1 MSGSDPARMSFAKA
15 DQLLE
20 LATMIR
26 AYRAGITLTDVEERF
41 GCSRRTAQRMM
52 RNLES
57 RFPDI
62 ESQLDE
68 EGLKRWR
75 MRGGPLKD
83 LLSLGADELAAL
95 DLAVAQL
102 GRGGQVREARLL
114 GVLKEKVLA
123 LVPSARASRLET
135 DHDALLEAQGFV
147 ARPGPRP
154 LIDDAVAQALAE
166 AIKACLVLEID
177 YQARSDPAPRR
188 RAVMPFGLLAGARR
202 YLVAR
207 PEDDPAGPVRTYR
220 LDAVASASLTD
231 RPFARPD
238 DFDLQ
243 AFANRAFGLFQ
254 SEAEYGEVVWRF
266 APHAAAQA
274 RGYLFHPDQVV
285 QDEPDGSLTVR
296 FIAAGHLEMAWH
308 LYAWGDAVDV
318 LSPPALKRLVDG
330 HRRSDF
336 GVLP

>member
-1 MSGSDPARMSFAKA
+1 MSFAKA

-26 AYRAGITLTDVEERF
+26 AYRGGIALTDVEERF

-52 RNLES
+52 RNLEC

-62 ESQLDE
+62 EAEFDDS
-68 EGLKRWR
+68 GSKRWI
-75 MRGGPLKD
+75 MRSGPLRE
-83 LLSLGADELAAL
+83 LLTLAADELAVL
-95 DLAVAQL
+95 DMAVAQL
-102 GRGGQVREARLL
+102 DRDGQVREARLL
-114 GVLKEKVLA
+114 ARLKEKMLA
-123 LVPSARASRLET
+123 LVPSAKASRLET
-135 DHDALLEAQGFV
+135 DHDALLEAQGFA

-154 LIDDAVAQALAE
+154 RVDEAVSQAVAE

-177 YQARSDPAPRR
+177 YQSRNDAKPRK
-188 RAVMPFGLLAGARR
+188 RAVMPYGLLTGARR

-207 PEDDPAGPVRTYR
+207 PEDSSAGEVRTYR
-220 LDAVASASLTD
+220 LDAVGAAQLTD
-231 RPFARPD
+231 RAFVRPE

-266 APHAAAQA
+266 APRAAAQA
-274 RGYLFHPDQVV
+274 RGYLFHPGQTT

-296 FIAAGHLEMAWH
+296 FFASGHLEMAWH
-308 LYAWGDAVDV
+308 LYAWGDAVEV
-318 LSPPALKRLVDG
+318 VKPKALRTLVKG
-330 HRRSDF
+330 YRRSDF

>member
-1 MSGSDPARMSFAKA
+1 MSFAKA
-15 DQLLE
+15 DQLIE

-26 AYRAGITLTDVEERF
+26 AHRSGTTLADVEERF

-52 RNLES
+52 RNLEL

-62 ESQLDE
+62 EAEFDE
-68 EGLKRWR
+68 EGSKRWK
-75 MRGGPLKD
+75 MRSGGLKE

-95 DLAVAQL
+95 DLALAQL
-102 GRGGQVREARLL
+102 DRDGQAREARLL
-114 GVLKEKVLA
+114 GRLKEKILA
-123 LVPSARASRLET
+123 LVPSGKASRLET
-135 DHDALLEAQGFV
+135 DHDALLEAQGFA

-154 LIDDAVAQALAE
+154 RVDEAVAQAVAE

-177 YQARSDPAPRR
+177 YQSRSDTKPRKR
-188 RAVMPFGLLAGARR
+188 SVMPFGLLTGARR

-207 PEDDPAGPVRTYR
+207 AEDDPGGPVRTYR
-220 LDAVASASLTD
+220 LDAVTEASLTD
-231 RPFARPD
+231 RAFARPE

-254 SEAEYGEVVWRF
+254 STAEYGEVVWRF
-266 APHAAAQA
+266 APRAAAQA
-274 RGYLFHPDQVV
+274 RGYLFHPHQTT

-296 FIAAGHLEMAWH
+296 FHASGHLEMAWH
-308 LYAWGDAVDV
+308 LYAWGDAVEV
-318 LSPPALKRLVDG
+318 VKPKALRKLVEG
-330 HRRSDF
+330 YRRSDF